1 MSIYK
6 NQEYIAARLKD
17 IDSLIHQLQDEKYQL
32 QEICSSLGHDM
43 VLTWEDTDCLFPEDE
58 GVVITGRI
66 FREYE
71 CRYCDA
77 KQGGYESL

>member
-6 NQEYIAARLKD
+6 DQKFIATRIKD
-17 IDSLIHQLQDEKYQL
+17 IDSLIQQLYDEKYQL
-32 QEICSSLGHDM
+32 QEVCSDLGHDM
-43 VLTWEDTDCLFPEDE
+43 VLTWEDIDGLFPEDE
-58 GVVITGRI
+58 GVAITGRI